1 MFFVCNECAVSQGTI
16 RGNFGW
22 ESSLR
27 QKPKT
32 RTVFQAG
39 DNTWSKPVGLDKD
52 SKNELG
58 SQDDV
63 VGVLEYTT
71 KIPLGHKLL
80 EFKSEP
86 KKKQTNFE
94 LPDFKISKVIKHQT
108 LVDKNIYLSKS
119 EII

>member
-1 MFFVCNECAVSQGTI
+1 MFFVCNEYAVSQGTI

-39 DNTWSKPVGLDKD
+39 DNTWSKPVDLDKD

-71 KIPLGHKLL
+71 KIPLGHKML
-80 EFKSEP
+80 EFKSEQ
-86 KKKQTNFE
+86 KNKSKQT
-94 LPDFKISKVIKHQT
+94 
-108 LVDKNIYLSKS
+108 LSFLILKFQK
-119 EII
+119 